1 MAASPVYGKQY
12 IRFAETGVAA
22 DATALKQF
30 TLVKVGATATE
41 PPTIEL
47 LAATGEAWGVLQ
59 QDIPAVDEERAVT
72 LPRLGTVATS
82 GLLLV
87 EADGSNL
94 QTQGDALKVDAQGRS
109 SSAGGAVTVGSTTPI
124 VRQQVVVGG
133 TNMVLVS
140 FN

>member
-1 MAASPVYGKQY
+1 MAANPVYGKQY
-12 IRFAETGVAA
+12 IRFAETGLA
-22 DATALKQF
+22 DPATALKQF
-30 TLVKVGATATE
+30 TLVKIGAAATE

-47 LAATGEAWGVLQ
+47 LAAPGEAFGVLQ

-94 QTQGDALKVDAQGRS
+94 QVQGNPLLVDGQGRS
-109 SSAGGAVTVGSTTPI
+109 SSAGGAVTVGATTPI
-124 VRQQVVVGG
+124 VRQQVEVGG
-133 TNMVLVS
+133 TSMVLVS